1 MDLILIYIIKKY
13 TNSSNFL
20 KLYMSGTEIQ
30 AYLVTKVDKTINKQ
44 VFVAWNNLL
53 GYDTEN
59 SVSLQRLWNLRGG

>member
-20 KLYMSGTEIQ
+20 KLYMPGTEIQ

>member
-1 MDLILIYIIKKY
+1 MP
-13 TNSSNFL
+13 
-20 KLYMSGTEIQ
+20 GTEIQ
-30 AYLVTKVDKTINKQ
+30 AYLVIKVDKTINKQ